1 MFSNFLFLT
10 GVEIFAEG
18 SDEVEREMSLIVRGQ
33 LVEDKPV
40 RTIAMLHHGSKR
52 VK

>member
-1 MFSNFLFLT
+1 MFSNFLFVT
-10 GVEIFAEG
+10 GVEIFAQVP
-18 SDEVEREMSLIVRGQ
+18 DEVEREMSLIVRGQ

-40 RTIAMLHHGSKR
+40 RTTAVLHHGSKT